1 MSQNDLRRDAFT
13 LVAAALLLAL
23 GAGLFWLWTDRA
35 RERRDLV
42 LQGVP
47 EFPKPGQQAAQ
58 RRLPLGKLADPPK
71 PVEIPLAAPAQKPS
85 KDRLAAFALAP
96 TKSVAVVQIN
106 ALLNTPLWTRFKEC
120 APDALREVEA
130 VSKELGLDFERDLDR
145 AAIVPGGVGI
155 SGFFEG
161 KPIAERL
168 AAKSG
173 DYTTRDY
180 RGQTLYTSSRGSC
193 VAQLGTLVVAGRAE
207 SCEGLVD
214 RALDGEAG
222 PDASQEL
229 YGDLY
234 ARTDLKDLREKFAGP
249 DTDKGEPDVF
259 GTLVK
264 QLDGVTLRANVWD
277 QVALSVDGVPADNGN
292 ASDLSKMARAA
303 IALAKTQIGEDDVE
317 LRTLAD
323 LAQVRSEGGK
333 LKLDLAMS
341 VDDLFTKLH
350 LPCPGRDGQ
359 KHEER
364 LVVP

>member
-1 MSQNDLRRDAFT
+1 MSKSDRRRDAFT
-13 LVAAALLLAL
+13 LAVAALLLAL
-23 GAGLFWLWTDRA
+23 GAGLFYLWTERA

-47 EFPKPGQQAAQ
+47 EFPKPGQQVVQ
-58 RRLPLGKLADPPK
+58 RRLPLHKPAPEHPKATPAPVQAAPPK
-71 PVEIPLAAPAQKPS
+71 PA

-106 ALLNTPLWTRFKEC
+106 ALLNTPLWARFKEC

-161 KPIAERL
+161 KPIAERI
-168 AAKSG
+168 AAKGG

-180 RGQTLYTSSRGSC
+180 RGQTLYTSGRGSC
-193 VAQLGTLVVAGRAE
+193 VAQLGTLVVAGRDE
-207 SCEGLVD
+207 NCEGLVD

-234 ARTDLKDLREKFAGP
+234 ARTDLSNLRAKLAADGS
-249 DTDKGEPDVF
+249 GEADVF
-259 GTLVK
+259 STLVK

-350 LPCPGRDGQ
+350 LPCPGRDGA
-359 KHEER
+359 K
-364 LVVP
+364 PPPATKP

>member
-1 MSQNDLRRDAFT
+1 MSKSDRRRDAFT
-13 LVAAALLLAL
+13 LAAAALLLAL
-23 GAGLFWLWTDRA
+23 GAGFFYLWTERA

-47 EFPKPGQQAAQ
+47 EFPKPGQQVTQ
-58 RRLPLGKLADPPK
+58 RRAPLGKPAPAPPPK
-71 PVEIPLAAPAQKPS
+71 PVETPAPAQQPS

-106 ALLNTPLWTRFKEC
+106 ALLNTPLWARFKEC

-130 VSKELGLDFERDLDR
+130 VSKELGLDFERNLDR

-161 KPIAERL
+161 KPIAERI
-168 AAKSG
+168 AAKGG

-180 RGQTLYTSSRGSC
+180 RGQTLYTSGRGSC
-193 VAQLGTLVVAGRAE
+193 VAQLGTLVVAGRDE
-207 SCEGLVD
+207 NCEGLVD

-234 ARTDLKDLREKFAGP
+234 ARTDLSNLRAKLAADGS
-249 DTDKGEPDVF
+249 GEADVF
-259 GTLVK
+259 STLVK

-350 LPCPGRDGQ
+350 LPCPGRDGA
-359 KHEER
+359 K
-364 LVVP
+364 PPPATKP

>member
-1 MSQNDLRRDAFT
+1 MSKSDRRRDAFT
-13 LVAAALLLAL
+13 LAVAALLLAL
-23 GAGLFWLWTDRA
+23 GAGLFYLWTERA

-47 EFPKPGQQAAQ
+47 EFPRPGQQVVQ
-58 RRLPLGKLADPPK
+58 RRAPLGRPAPPPK
-71 PVEIPLAAPAQKPS
+71 PVETLPAPAPKPA

-96 TKSVAVVQIN
+96 TRSVAVVQIN

-120 APDALREVEA
+120 APDALRQVEA
-130 VSKELGLDFERDLDR
+130 ASKELGLDFERDLDR
-145 AAIVPGGVGI
+145 AAIVPGGIGI

-168 AAKSG
+168 AAKG
-173 DYTTRDY
+173 GEYTTRDY
-180 RGQTLYTSSRGSC
+180 RGQTLYTSGRGSC

-234 ARTDLKDLREKFAGP
+234 ARTDLKDLRERFAGP
-249 DTDKGEPDVF
+249 DNGETDVF

-292 ASDLSKMARAA
+292 AGDLSKMARAA
-303 IALAKTQIGEDDVE
+303 ISLAKTQIGEDDVE

-341 VDDLFTKLH
+341 VDDLFDKLH
-350 LPCPGRDGQ
+350 LPCPGRDGAP
-359 KHEER
+359 K
-364 LVVP
+364 PAAPPKP